1 MGIIIGVIIFLVG
14 CCVSSYE
21 DNSYQAQRNADVRQK
36 EIMTQLEKLHER
48 ELAPKEE
55 RRTRRRIA
63 QDKEGNLL
71 AEEITEEIIR

>member
-1 MGIIIGVIIFLVG
+1 MGIIIGVVIFLVG

-36 EIMTQLEKLHER
+36 EIMTQLAKLHER
-48 ELAPKEE
+48 DLAPKEE

>member
-1 MGIIIGVIIFLVG
+1 MGIIIGVVIFLVG

-21 DNSYQAQRNADVRQK
+21 DNSYQAQRNADIRQK
-36 EIMTQLEKLHER
+36 EIITQLAKLHER
-48 ELAPKEE
+48 ELTPKEE